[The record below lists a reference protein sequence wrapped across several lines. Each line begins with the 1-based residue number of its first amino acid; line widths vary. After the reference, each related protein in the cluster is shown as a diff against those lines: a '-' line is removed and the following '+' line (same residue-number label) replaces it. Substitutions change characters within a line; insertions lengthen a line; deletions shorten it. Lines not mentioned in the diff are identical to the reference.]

1 MPVAEDN
8 RRDFQ
13 LANAGPPA
21 ERADAAR
28 NRAKILAAAAEVYAS
43 RGVEGLALDQVAAAA
58 GVGVGTVYR
67 RFADRGQLAQGL
79 MDSQERAFQTAFMSG
94 PPPLGP
100 GAPALDR
107 LRAFLHAFVDRL
119 SEQAD
124 LLVVAETATP
134 TARFESGAYRL
145 HHTHVSQLLAEL
157 RPGADAHYLADALLA
172 QVAAAQFVRQHRDE
186 GMPLDRIKA
195 GLDDLVTRVA
205 GA

>member
-1 MPVAEDN
+1 MPGVEDN
-8 RRDFQ
+8 RKTFQ
-13 LANAGPPA
+13 LPTSGVS

-28 NRAKILAAAAEVYAS
+28 NRAKILAAAASVYAE
-43 RGVEGLALDQVAAAA
+43 RGVDGLALDQVAAAA

-79 MDSQERAFQTAFMSG
+79 MDSQEQAFQNAFMNG

-100 GAPALDR
+100 GAPARDR

-119 SEQAD
+119 VDQAD

-145 HHTHVSQLLAEL
+145 HHTHVAGLLAEV
-157 RPGADAHYLADALLA
+157 RPGADVHFLADALLA

-186 GMPLDRIKA
+186 GMPIERIKA
-195 GLDDLVTRVA
+195 GLDDLLTA
-205 GA
+205 LAH